1 MKVTTSLI
9 PELVFYTKYSDC
21 TITEALL
28 HAFQNSKWNTL
39 SLPDIGN
46 IKVNWNRLLGS
57 YWKNIQNLRRQG
69 YDIEMVQYHN
79 RYKNITEV
87 TYTLKNPSF
96 SPTES
101 DLFNNI

>member
-9 PELVFYTKYSDC
+9 PELVFYTKYIDC

-57 YWKNIQNLRRQG
+57 YWDAIRNLRKQG
-69 YDIEMVQYHN
+69 YDIEMISYHN
-79 RYKNITEV
+79 PYKKITCV
-87 TYTLKNPSF
+87 TYTLKNPNF
-96 SPTES
+96 SPDSSEQ
-101 DLFNNI
+101 FNNI

>member
-9 PELVFYTKYSDC
+9 PELVFYTKYIDC

-57 YWKNIQNLRRQG
+57 YWKVIQNLRNEG
-69 YDIEMVQYHN
+69 YKIETKVYRN
-79 RYKNITEV
+79 PKKKITVV
-87 TYTLKNPSF
+87 TYQLLNPTF
-96 SPTES
+96 NS
-101 DLFNNI
+101 DWTNF